1 MLGNVWEWVQDC
13 YLPYAA
19 APGDGSAHETA
30 ACRGRVVRGG
40 AWDDPPAVLRPA
52 ERFWLGAGNRNN
64 NIGLRV
70 ARTLPP

>member
-1 MLGNVWEWVQDC
+1 MSTTAR
-13 YLPYAA
+13 AA
-19 APGDGSAHETA
+19 ALRSRAHETKG
-30 ACRGRVVRGG
+30 CKGRVVRGG
-40 AWDDPPAVLRPA
+40 AWDDHIDVLRSA